1 MAAKFYGV
9 NIGEN
14 NLGPTRVTTGSS
26 TTSKQFEFS
35 IANTTLSGMSKTQIL
50 LALDAIE
57 AAIVQD
63 TDPVA

>member
-9 NIGEN
+9 SLGDN
-14 NLGPTRVTTGSS
+14 NLGPTRVSTGSS

-35 IANTTLSGMSKTQIL
+35 IANTTLSGMSKVQIL
-50 LALDAIE
+50 LALEAIE
-57 AAIVQD
+57 AAVTQD